1 MVDKI
6 KKTTE
11 DNISKNYFNE
21 QLSENQITISPSS
34 KLWENAR
41 TYEKRLDSIISKDK
55 SEFSISILLKGD
67 TY

>member
-34 KLWENAR
+34 KLWENAW